1 MDIETIIGIVIG
13 AFLVA
18 AIIMEFKNKN
28 KKGDL
33 FTNIIIAVIGFGTS
47 VYMLYSFFN
56 GSKDENTG
64 MFSSTKFF
72 SEIDVYIY
80 FIVILISIAFTAI
93 FLTFYFKNKDLVE
106 QNEDD
111 ETVDEEDE
119 ELSDEEIEEIL
130 EKENAEEDQEDS
142 LDHEEKLDE
151 NESSQEKIDDKI
163 VLESLTAQ
171 KPKVLKVNEE
181 DFKFK
186 EGATQVPTNQRNPFE
201 KK

>member
-1 MDIETIIGIVIG
+1 MYIEAIIGIVIG

-33 FTNIIIAVIGFGTS
+33 FTNIIISVIGFGTS
-47 VYMLYSFFN
+47 IYMLYSFFN
-56 GSKDENTG
+56 GSKDPETN
-64 MFSSTKFF
+64 MFSANIFF
-72 SEIDVYIY
+72 STIEVYIY
-80 FIVILISIAFTAI
+80 SVVILIAIAFTAI
-93 FLTFYFKNKDLVE
+93 FLTFYFKNKNLPE
-106 QNEDD
+106 QTEENEED
-111 ETVDEEDE
+111 VIEEDE
-119 ELSDEEIEEIL
+119 QLSDEEIEEIL
-130 EKENAEEDQEDS
+130 EKENAEENIDADEQANED
-142 LDHEEKLDE
+142 
-151 NESSQEKIDDKI
+151 NESSDEIDDKI

-181 DFKFK
+181 DFMFK